1 MLQLRRVPHDTMQE
15 FILADFKQVDQCTS
29 EEVEEVFSAKGFEN
43 DDAKVFANFL
53 CDEIDEKIDFDHL
66 GNRLKSLIEPYNVY
80 DENEEIKLM
89 MDLSTLLRGP

>member
-1 MLQLRRVPHDTMQE
+1 
-15 FILADFKQVDQCTS
+15 
-29 EEVEEVFSAKGFEN
+29 
-43 DDAKVFANFL
+43 VFANFL